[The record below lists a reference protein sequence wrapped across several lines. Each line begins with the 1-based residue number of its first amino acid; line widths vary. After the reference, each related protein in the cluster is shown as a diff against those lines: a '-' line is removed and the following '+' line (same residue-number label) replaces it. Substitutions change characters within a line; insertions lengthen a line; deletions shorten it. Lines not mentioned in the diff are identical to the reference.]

1 VSEAEIVLERPIAR
15 SVSVV
20 IPVYRSTT
28 SLIPLVNRLEE
39 ALVGCEFE
47 IILVDDGSP
56 TATWEIAADLA
67 KTHASVRA
75 IRLGRNFGQHN
86 ALIAG
91 IRSARHAVI
100 VTMDDDLQNPPEE
113 VPRLLAALG
122 PSVDVVYGV
131 SSNVAQTAWRRFG
144 SSLARRI
151 ISRLGAVNVTQMSSF
166 RVIRRD
172 LRESFPEDLG
182 PSVSLDAMLSW
193 VTERFETIEVEHV
206 DRQDGKSN
214 YSASRLVRFALDV
227 TTGYSAV
234 PLQIA
239 LTLGLATAAFGV
251 AVLAYVLIRFAVSGT
266 SVAGFPFLASIIAI
280 FSGVQLLT
288 LGVIGEYLARMHFR
302 IMRKPTYVI
311 AEIVPP
317 RDEISDSP

>member
-1 VSEAEIVLERPIAR
+1 
-15 SVSVV
+15 
-20 IPVYRSTT
+20 
-28 SLIPLVNRLEE
+28 VNRLEE
-39 ALVGCEFE
+39 ALAGREFE

-56 TATWEIAADLA
+56 SATWEIAADLA
-67 KTHASVRA
+67 MTHASVSA
-75 IRLGRNFGQHN
+75 MRLGRNFGQHN
-86 ALIAG
+86 ALLAG
-91 IRSARHAVI
+91 ICSARHPVI

-113 VPRLLAALG
+113 VPRLLSALVPG
-122 PSVDVVYGV
+122 VDVVYGI
-131 SSNVAQTAWRRFG
+131 SSNVAQHAWRRFG
-144 SSLARRI
+144 SSLSRRV
-151 ISRLGAVNVTQMSSF
+151 ISQLGAVNATHMSSF

-182 PSVSLDAMLSW
+182 PSVSLDAVLSW
-193 VTERFETIEVEHV
+193 VTERFATIEVQHA
-206 DRQDGKSN
+206 DRHDGESN
-214 YSASRLVRFALDV
+214 YSASRLVRFAIDV

-311 AEIVPP
+311 AEVVPP
-317 RDEISDSP
+317 RDEISDRP

>member
-56 TATWEIAADLA
+56 AATWEIAADLA

>member
-1 VSEAEIVLERPIAR
+1 M
-15 SVSVV
+15 
-20 IPVYRSTT
+20 
-28 SLIPLVNRLEE
+28 
-39 ALVGCEFE
+39 
-47 IILVDDGSP
+47 
-56 TATWEIAADLA
+56 
-67 KTHASVRA
+67 THASVSA
-75 IRLGRNFGQHN
+75 MRLGRNFGQHN
-86 ALIAG
+86 ALLAG
-91 IRSARHAVI
+91 IRSARHPVI

-113 VPRLLAALG
+113 VPRLLSALVPG
-122 PSVDVVYGV
+122 VDVVYGI
-131 SSNVAQTAWRRFG
+131 SSNVAQHAWRRFG
-144 SSLARRI
+144 SSLSRRV
-151 ISRLGAVNVTQMSSF
+151 ISQLGAVNATHMSSF

-193 VTERFETIEVEHV
+193 VTERFATIEVQHA
-206 DRQDGKSN
+206 DRHDGESN
-214 YSASRLVRFALDV
+214 YSASRLVRFAIDV
-227 TTGYSAV
+227 ATGYSAV

-311 AEIVPP
+311 AEVVPP
-317 RDEISDSP
+317 RDEISDRP

>member
-1 VSEAEIVLERPIAR
+1 MSPVGTGMGSSAPAPVSIV
-15 SVSVV
+15 V
-20 IPVYRSTT
+20 PVYRSTT
-28 SLIPLVNRLEE
+28 SLISLVNRLEE
-39 ALVGCEFE
+39 ALVGREFE

-56 TATWEIAADLA
+56 AATWAIAADLA
-67 KTHASVRA
+67 ITHASVRA

-113 VPRLLAALG
+113 VPRLLAALS

-131 SSNVAQTAWRRFG
+131 SSDVAQTAWRRFG

-193 VTERFETIEVEHV
+193 VTERFATIEVEHA
-206 DRQDGKSN
+206 DRHDGKSN

-302 IMRKPTYVI
+302 IMRKPTYVV
-311 AEIVPP
+311 AEVAPP
-317 RDEISDSP
+317 QEEGSKSQ

>member
-1 VSEAEIVLERPIAR
+1 MTHMCDGVQHPTEI

-20 IPVYRSTT
+20 VPVYRATT
-28 SLIPLVNRLEE
+28 SLYPLVTRLET
-39 ALVGCEFE
+39 ALDGREFE

-56 TATWEIAADLA
+56 PSTWEIAAQLA
-67 KTHASVRA
+67 LSRRPVRA

-91 IRSARHAVI
+91 IRSARHSVI
-100 VTMDDDLQNPPEE
+100 VTLDDDLQNPPEE
-113 VPRLLAALG
+113 VPRLLAALTSG
-122 PSVDVVYGV
+122 VDVVYGV
-131 SSNVAQTAWRRFG
+131 SPNVAQRAWRRWG
-144 SSLARRI
+144 SSLSRKI
-151 ISRLGAVNVTQMSSF
+151 ISYLGAVNVTHMSSF
-166 RVIRRD
+166 RVIRTHLRD
-172 LRESFPEDLG
+172 GFPKDLG

-193 VTERFETIEVEHV
+193 TTERFATIEVKHT
-206 DRQDGKSN
+206 DRHEGESN

-227 TTGYSAV
+227 ATGYSAV
-234 PLQIA
+234 PLQLA
-239 LTLGLATAAFGV
+239 LALGLITAAFGFV
-251 AVLAYVLIRFAVSGT
+251 VLAYVLVRFAISGT

-311 AEIVPP
+311 AETVSGHD
-317 RDEISDSP
+317 RAVGEQ

>member
-56 TATWEIAADLA
+56 AATWEIAADLA

-131 SSNVAQTAWRRFG
+131 SPNVAQTAWRRFG

-193 VTERFETIEVEHV
+193 VTERFETIEVEHA
-206 DRQDGKSN
+206 DRHDGKSN

-311 AEIVPP
+311 AEVVPP
-317 RDEISDSP
+317 RNEISDSP

>member
-1 VSEAEIVLERPIAR
+1 VSEAEIVLERTIAR

-56 TATWEIAADLA
+56 AATWEIAADLA

-91 IRSARHAVI
+91 IHSARHAVI

-317 RDEISDSP
+317 RNEISDSP

>member
-56 TATWEIAADLA
+56 AATWEIAADLA

-91 IRSARHAVI
+91 IHSARHAVI

-302 IMRKPTYVI
+302 IMRKPTYVM

-317 RDEISDSP
+317 RNEISDSP

>member
-1 VSEAEIVLERPIAR
+1 MSEAGIVLERPIAR

-56 TATWEIAADLA
+56 AATWEIAANLA
-67 KTHASVRA
+67 ITHASVRA

-193 VTERFETIEVEHV
+193 VTERFATIEVEHA
-206 DRQDGKSN
+206 DRHDGKSN
-214 YSASRLVRFALDV
+214 YSPSRLVRFALDV

-251 AVLAYVLIRFAVSGT
+251 AVLVYVLIRFAVSGT

-311 AEIVPP
+311 AEVVPP
-317 RDEISDSP
+317 RNEVSDSP